1 MDLVPLKVNI
11 LEFTAICIENNNNN
25 ENGAC
30 SMLAANKILN
40 RVSAVAEL
48 VLVGGS
54 VHDDAA

>member
-48 VLVGGS
+48 VGGS
-54 VHDDAA
+54 VHDAA

>member
-11 LEFTAICIENNNNN
+11 LEFTAICIENNNN